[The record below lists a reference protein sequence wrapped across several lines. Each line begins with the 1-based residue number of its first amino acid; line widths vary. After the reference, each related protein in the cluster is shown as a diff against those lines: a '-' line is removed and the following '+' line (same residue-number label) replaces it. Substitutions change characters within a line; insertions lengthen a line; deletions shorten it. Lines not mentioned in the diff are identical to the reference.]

1 MAQDETP
8 HGKHFNI
15 IVNGRKKDV
24 AASSLSYEDVVNLQ
38 FDSQPPRGE
47 NVVITVTYSKGL
59 HNSSGTLISGQSV
72 EIKSGMVFN
81 VTATDR
87 S

>member
-1 MAQDETP
+1 MAQDDASR
-8 HGKHFNI
+8 GKHFNI

-24 AASSLSYEDVVNLQ
+24 AAASLTYEDVVNLA
-38 FDSQPPRGE
+38 FDNQPPRGE
-47 NVVITVTYSKGL
+47 NVVITVTYSKGA
-59 HNSSGTLISGQSV
+59 HNSSGTLVSGQNV